1 MLNNSLPLLAT
12 LMMLTLSGC
21 ATQAPRHDRVI
32 INSRDAYTVV
42 DDLCAQ
48 TVQSK
53 ATSPEH
59 FEELL
64 DDCHF
69 NLRSLVVR

>member
-1 MLNNSLPLLAT
+1 MRNNSLPFLAT
-12 LMMLTLSGC
+12 LMMITLSGC
-21 ATQAPRHDRVI
+21 ATQTTLHNRTI
-32 INSRDAYTVV
+32 INSRDAYVVV
-42 DDLCAQ
+42 DDLCAR

-53 ATSPEH
+53 TTSPEH

-69 NLRSLVVR
+69 NMRAIVVR